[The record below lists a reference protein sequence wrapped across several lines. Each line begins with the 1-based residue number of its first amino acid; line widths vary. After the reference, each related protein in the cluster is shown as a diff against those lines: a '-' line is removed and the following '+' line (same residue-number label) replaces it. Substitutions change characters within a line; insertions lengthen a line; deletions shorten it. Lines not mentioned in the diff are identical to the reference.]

1 MMNKE
6 LVAKLDQVPTKTK
19 TAFTRIYN
27 NLHST
32 KGIKS
37 KKEKK
42 KITDDDEEEA
52 QDDLYDPDKIE
63 EKNTKNDLDDEN

>member
-52 QDDLYDPDKIE
+52 
-63 EKNTKNDLDDEN
+63 